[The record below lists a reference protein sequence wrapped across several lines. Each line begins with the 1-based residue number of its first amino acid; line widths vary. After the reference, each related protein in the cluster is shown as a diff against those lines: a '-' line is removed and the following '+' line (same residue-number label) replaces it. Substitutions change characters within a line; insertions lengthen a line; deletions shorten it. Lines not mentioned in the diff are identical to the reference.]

1 MHLKISGVYFF
12 LHKMILQNEFTKW
25 LKRYEIE
32 FMYHKQLQ
40 NIKKKKKFRCR
51 YKSIVLNWQQNAYFN
66 LNRILKRLF
75 QAKSTS
81 KKSTLMK

>member
-32 FMYHKQLQ
+32 FIYHKQLQ
-40 NIKKKKKFRCR
+40 NIKKKKNSVVVIKVLFWIDN
-51 YKSIVLNWQQNAYFN
+51 KMHISIWIAF
-66 LNRILKRLF
+66 
-75 QAKSTS
+75 
-81 KKSTLMK
+81 